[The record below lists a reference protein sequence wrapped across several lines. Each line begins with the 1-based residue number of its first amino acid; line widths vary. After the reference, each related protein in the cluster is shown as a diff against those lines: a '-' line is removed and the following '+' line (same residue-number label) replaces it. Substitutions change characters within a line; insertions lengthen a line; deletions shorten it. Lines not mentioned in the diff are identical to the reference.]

1 LPVRDEAAD
10 NDGVAA
16 GDVRALKR
24 VRRGGEDKFLGS
36 LEAQVMDRIWSRG
49 SATVRDV
56 VVDLAKTKQLAYT
69 TVMTIMTRL
78 HEKGL
83 LRRSRDG
90 KTYVYR
96 PAFSREQFRARL
108 SRDIVRGLVAEFGD
122 VALAQFV
129 AALDEVDERH
139 RRALERVA
147 KAEET

>member
-1 LPVRDEAAD
+1 MRDGAAQ
-10 NDGVAA
+10 NDRVPAS
-16 GDVRALKR
+16 DVSKLKR
-24 VRRGGEDKFLGS
+24 VRRGGEGKFLGS
-36 LEAQVMDRIWSRG
+36 LEAQVMDRVWSRRT
-49 SATVRDV
+49 ATVREMVD
-56 VVDLAKTKQLAYT
+56 DLARTRQLAYT

-96 PAFSREQFRARL
+96 PALSRQQFRARL

-139 RRALERVA
+139 RRALERLA
-147 KAEET
+147 KDEP